1 MKEFKLH
8 SMNIKEN
15 WFHFR
20 VNLGSMIESFSITY
34 CHDGTV
40 CMTGD
45 YGCLCWRR
53 NYDFLPEGA
62 DYGFPAEGV
71 YINYFAEKVV
81 RAEESQR
88 IKTWKKELATSQIL
102 ESIEEYRCE
111 GNDMA
116 VEELESICE
125 KIDYLE
131 DGDYGYI
138 QMLEMFDTDVYCMES
153 EYFCEIGRTYTNM
166 FRIQFDMIQSVSHL
180 ILEAIREDKLNDN
193 QECG

>member
-8 SMNIKEN
+8 SRGEN

-20 VNLGSMIESFSITY
+20 VNLGSMIESFSINY
-34 CHDGTV
+34 CHDGTI

-53 NYDFLPEGA
+53 KYDFLPKGA
-62 DYGFPAEGV
+62 DYGFPSEGV

-88 IKTWKKELATSQIL
+88 IKTWNKELAVSQIL
-102 ESIEEYRCE
+102 EYIEEFRCD
-111 GNDMA
+111 GNDTA
-116 VEELESICE
+116 VEELENACDEVDSF
-125 KIDYLE
+125 E
-131 DGDYGYI
+131 DGDYGYY
-138 QMLEMFDTDVYCMES
+138 QMLEMFNNNVYCMES
-153 EYFCEIGRTYTNM
+153 EYFCEIGQTYSNM
-166 FRIQFDMIQSVSHL
+166 FRLQFDMVQSVSHL

-193 QECG
+193 